1 MKVRIKFAKEGMMK
15 FIGHLDIMRYF
26 QKAIRRAELQIAYSE
41 GFSPHMI
48 LSFAAPL
55 GVGITSLGEY
65 FDMELTREMPTEEIR
80 RRLDQEMVEGMRVL
94 SARRVP
100 DGKNSK
106 AMSLVA
112 AADYRILFR
121 EGRQPSGGWKE
132 KAAEF
137 FAQESIVIW
146 RKTKRS
152 EKETDIRPWIYQMEV
167 QGEDLWMQVS
177 TGSVSNLKPELVM
190 DAFAAFLGEE
200 LPADAYQVQREEV
213 YADIGEDGNR
223 VLKSLED
230 LGEEV
235 E

>member
-26 QKAIRRAELQIAYSE
+26 QKAIRRAELPIAYSE

-65 FDMELTREMPTEEIR
+65 FDMELTREMPTEE
-80 RRLDQEMVEGMRVL
+80 MEGMRVL

>member
-1 MKVRIKFAKEGMMK
+1 M
-15 FIGHLDIMRYF
+15 
-26 QKAIRRAELQIAYSE
+26 
-41 GFSPHMI
+41 
-48 LSFAAPL
+48 
-55 GVGITSLGEY
+55 
-65 FDMELTREMPTEEIR
+65 
-80 RRLDQEMVEGMRVL
+80 
-94 SARRVP
+94 
-100 DGKNSK
+100 
-106 AMSLVA
+106 
-112 AADYRILFR
+112 
-121 EGRQPSGGWKE
+121 
-132 KAAEF
+132 
-137 FAQESIVIW
+137 IW